1 MDLTSNRNRI
11 TRFLRSLVQEQP
23 AELPLALVL
32 RHVSINDRQV
42 DVATFAPQ
50 KLAEGG
56 EQEAS
61 LGELVKRICDAI
73 DNDVDGLGGV
83 QRYLLIAVLDQR
95 PVGRLPLRCAAS
107 GADSGSIDA
116 IESEPATPKG
126 LLAQLMRHN
135 EAQTRMFAL
144 SVGQVI
150 STMQRTIARLQ
161 ESAEIGEERRLEA
174 VALTEDLLSQKHK
187 RDLMTEKAA
196 LDYTFKA
203 EGFKKLLEIGTAV
216 AGRILTGGKM
226 GGLLERLFSSLT
238 PDQFETLGKVLSP
251 EQVAIVNELIAAH
264 QASAAGPDSADGGDG
279 AGGAGAAQG
288 DQHAGGGQS

>member
-1 MDLTSNRNRI
+1 MDLANNRNRI
-11 TRFLRSLVQEQP
+11 TRFLRGLMQ
-23 AELPLALVL
+23 ELPPDGSLALVL

-42 DVATFAPQ
+42 DVATFAQQ
-50 KLAEGG
+50 KLADGG
-56 EQEAS
+56 EREAS
-61 LGELVKRICDAI
+61 IVELVKRICDAI

-83 QRYLLIAVLDQR
+83 QRYLLIAVVDQR

-161 ESAEIGEERRLEA
+161 ENAEIGEERRLEA
-174 VALTEDLLSQKHK
+174 VALTEELLSQKHK
-187 RDLMTEKAA
+187 RDLLTEKAA

-203 EGFKKLLEIGTAV
+203 EGFKKLLEVGTAL
-216 AGRILTGGKM
+216 AGHIMAGGKM
-226 GGLLERLFSSLT
+226 GGLLKQLFASLS
-238 PDQFETLGKVLSP
+238 PEQFEALGRVLSP

-264 QASAAGPDSADGGDG
+264 QAAEAPPADGG
-279 AGGAGAAQG
+279 G
-288 DQHAGGGQS
+288 DQANAGGQS